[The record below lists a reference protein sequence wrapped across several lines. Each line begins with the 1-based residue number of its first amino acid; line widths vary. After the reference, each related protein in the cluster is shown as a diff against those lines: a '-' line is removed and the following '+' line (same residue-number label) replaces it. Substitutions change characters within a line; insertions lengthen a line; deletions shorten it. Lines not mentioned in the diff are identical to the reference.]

1 MGSAAGVGHCRCR
14 PARGEASRGGGGR
27 PGRGPRR
34 AGGQGGGR
42 GEPPRAAGARRAS
55 GRPLGCAAFRCAP
68 RTWACLR
75 HCGGACRGMESAPE
89 AFPLPGPSRRLRQG
103 GRGLEQPEPPAG
115 TARCRSGS
123 WEEARGSVK
132 PVGRPAGRCWAAGG
146 ERRGWFPGRLCLG
159 LQAEPG
165 WGAALRNAAA
175 LKRFLLRLTQ
185 SWCLPCDRK
194 GSRKK
199 LPKTMSRSPGENLIP
214 FAKATDS
221 AEVACCC
228 NLPFNLS

>member
-42 GEPPRAAGARRAS
+42 GEPPRAGGARRAS
-55 GRPLGCAAFRCAP
+55 GRPRGCAAFRCAP

-132 PVGRPAGRCWAAGG
+132 PVGRPAGRCWAAGANGGVGSQAASALACRLSRGG
-146 ERRGWFPGRLCLG
+146 EQRCETPRLL
-159 LQAEPG
+159 
-165 WGAALRNAAA
+165 
-175 LKRFLLRLTQ
+175 
-185 SWCLPCDRK
+185 
-194 GSRKK
+194 
-199 LPKTMSRSPGENLIP
+199 
-214 FAKATDS
+214 S
-221 AEVACCC
+221 ASCCA
-228 NLPFNLS
+228 